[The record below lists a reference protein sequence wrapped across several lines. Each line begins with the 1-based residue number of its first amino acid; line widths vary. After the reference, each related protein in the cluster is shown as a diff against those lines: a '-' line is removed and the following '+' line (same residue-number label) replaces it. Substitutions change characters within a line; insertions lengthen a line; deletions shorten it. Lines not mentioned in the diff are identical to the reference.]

1 VNGKIWSMRYEVS
14 GSSTNI
20 TPPVQIASSLNLTS
34 FGVHPGSGV
43 ILMTSH
49 LDQQIKALA
58 RASTSGPSIPPTLA
72 DTGAFSDLASLTP
85 HAGIV
90 PYELNVPFW
99 SDHAHKT
106 RWFSVPDTDLV
117 IGFDPTKNWQLP
129 PGSVWIKHFDL
140 QLVKGDPQSS
150 KRLETRFLVRN
161 DDGVYG
167 VTYRWDSASNATL
180 VPEEGMNETFVID
193 EGGGIVRTQVWHYP
207 GRSECLQ
214 CHTPPGGLALGFN
227 TAQLNRTFDY
237 GGGLVNQ
244 LTALSGA
251 GYFDVAVPEPQS
263 LTALSQATNTAY
275 SLEHRARSY
284 LGANCAQCHQ
294 PGGTARGL
302 WDARFSTPTASAGL
316 IDGPLLDDGGDPNN
330 RVIKPGSLE
339 QSMLF
344 RRISEMGQD
353 HMPPLATSVLNQ
365 EGIDLISAWI
375 TSLGGAAPITLVA
388 AGFSGTDF
396 RVTVTGEVGIA
407 YTLESSTNA
416 TSWIAITPAVTAP
429 NATFDLVDTNA
440 SGFPYRFYRVSTGP

>member
-1 VNGKIWSMRYEVS
+1 
-14 GSSTNI
+14 
-20 TPPVQIASSLNLTS
+20 
-34 FGVHPGSGV
+34 
-43 ILMTSH
+43 
-49 LDQQIKALA
+49 
-58 RASTSGPSIPPTLA
+58 
-72 DTGAFSDLASLTP
+72 
-85 HAGIV
+85 
-90 PYELNVPFW
+90 
-99 SDHAHKT
+99 
-106 RWFSVPDTDLV
+106 
-117 IGFDPTKNWQLP
+117 
-129 PGSVWIKHFDL
+129 
-140 QLVKGDPQSS
+140 
-150 KRLETRFLVRN
+150 
-161 DDGVYG
+161 
-167 VTYRWDSASNATL
+167 
-180 VPEEGMNETFVID
+180 
-193 EGGGIVRTQVWHYP
+193 
-207 GRSECLQ
+207 
-214 CHTPPGGLALGFN
+214 
-227 TAQLNRTFDY
+227 
-237 GGGLVNQ
+237 
-244 LTALSGA
+244 
-251 GYFDVAVPEPQS
+251 
-263 LTALSQATNTAY
+263 
-275 SLEHRARSY
+275 
-284 LGANCAQCHQ
+284 
-294 PGGTARGL
+294 L